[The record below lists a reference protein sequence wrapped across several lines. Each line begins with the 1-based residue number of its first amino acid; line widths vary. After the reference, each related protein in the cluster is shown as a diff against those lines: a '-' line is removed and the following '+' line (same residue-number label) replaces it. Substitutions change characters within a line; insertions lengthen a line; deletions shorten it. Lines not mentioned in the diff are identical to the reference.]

1 MNVPQK
7 ITTTIDPATPLLGTY
22 KQKMKTL
29 ISKDICPLFIAA
41 LFPIVN
47 SRYENY
53 LGVNQQMNGQRKCE
67 IYILTTVPPQKSE
80 ILPFLTTS
88 MDCEGIVLS
97 EISEKKTNTLG
108 FHLHV
113 ESKTKTKKKLIESK
127 LVIVR
132 IGGGL
137 VWVK

>member
-1 MNVPQK
+1 
-7 ITTTIDPATPLLGTY
+7 
-22 KQKMKTL
+22 MKTL